1 MGRALRIFQ
10 LVAAYLAVTGSTF
23 SRDIVVA
30 SYNVQNY
37 LTTDRR
43 VDGKSEK
50 SAPKPE
56 SEIAALIDVLKEIN
70 PDILGIIEMGDE
82 AMLADFQTRLKA
94 GGIDF
99 PFKEWVKGADR
110 ARHVALLSKY
120 PIVSRQSRDEVPFE
134 LNGVPTRI
142 GRGILDVTVRPE
154 EGFDLRLV
162 GVHLKSRRQVP
173 EFDETAMRAKEA
185 WFVRQHLDEILYKN
199 PKENLLLFGDF
210 NDTKNEYAVKELI
223 GPSKSPGYMK
233 DVFLMDDR
241 GQRWT
246 YFWSVADIYS
256 RIDFFLASRAL
267 TPRINKERSGI
278 SSSRVWFK
286 ASDHRAIFVTIK
298 VSDK

>member
-1 MGRALRIFQ
+1 MGSFLRIFT
-10 LVAAYLAVTGSTF
+10 LIVAWLALAGSAF
-23 SRDIVVA
+23 CKDIVVA

-70 PDILGIIEMGDE
+70 PDILGVIEMGDE
-82 AMLADFQTRLKA
+82 AMLADFQSRLKA
-94 GGIDF
+94 SGIDF
-99 PFKEWVKGADR
+99 PFHEWVKGADK

-120 PIVSRQSRDEVPFE
+120 PIVSRQSRDDVPFE

-173 EFDETAMRAKEA
+173 EFEESAMRAKEA
-185 WFVRQHLDEILYKN
+185 WFVRQHLDEILEKN

-210 NDTKNEYAVKELI
+210 NDTKNEYPVKELI
-223 GPSKSPGYMK
+223 GSAKSPGYMK

-246 YFWSVADIYS
+246 YFWSVSDIYS
-256 RIDFFLASRAL
+256 RIDLFLASRAL
-267 TPRINKERSGI
+267 TPRIDKERSGV

-286 ASDHRAIFVTIK
+286 ASDHRAIFVTIE
-298 VSDK
+298 VSEK